1 MFIANGKTD
10 LKLAKSIM
18 EEAWNVMPQT
28 SPNINE
34 SGQMIHVFMY
44 ETQDDLGQLINTL
57 QK

>member
-1 MFIANGKTD
+1 M
-10 LKLAKSIM
+10 KLAKGIM

-34 SGQMIHVFMY
+34 SRQMIHVFMY

-57 QK
+57 KK